1 MDTLK
6 LMRRFCRG
14 SWGPSLETIRGEGF
28 DGVLVETRWWGRK
41 KREERW
47 AKGGREGNDGE
58 RKPEEGRRKEGKKK
72 DGGIRREEWGEM
84 EEKMKERKGGE
95 QEGKEDEKEED
106 GRGEDAGGEEGGARG
121 HHRGL
126 SSIRTWSRSG

>member
-1 MDTLK
+1 M
-6 LMRRFCRG
+6 MGRG
-14 SWGPSLETIRGEGF
+14 SQR
-28 DGVLVETRWWGRK
+28 
-41 KREERW
+41 RE
-47 AKGGREGNDGE
+47 
-58 RKPEEGRRKEGKKK
+58 EGKKK
-72 DGGIRREEWGEM
+72 DGGVRREEWGEM